1 MIVSLALVLS
11 CFSFRSSG
19 PYHRV
24 DTSTPHALN
33 LCEWTRTQQNIGQR
47 HASDPAAPAAH
58 QREKRKLTDW
68 PDAAAMAATSI
79 TAWKTFMIALE
90 MMKGRS
96 IVFIR
101 RWLENL

>member
-24 DTSTPHALN
+24 DVKTPHALN

-47 HASDPAAPAAH
+47 HAGGTSGTKES
-58 QREKRKLTDW
+58 EKRKETYGLAGCCGDGGDEYNCLENLHDW
-68 PDAAAMAATSI
+68 LQMSS
-79 TAWKTFMIALE
+79 FYL
-90 MMKGRS
+90 S
-96 IVFIR
+96 R